1 MAVPNLLAA
10 IIAHWNIKHLG
21 QAVTRRQHANPDCPQ
36 QLLAQT
42 SSLGW
47 AHILLAGEYRWEKK
61 PVAAL

>member
-10 IIAHWNIKHLG
+10 IIVHWNIKHLG
-21 QAVTRRQHANPDCPQ
+21 QAVTARNHANPDCPQ

-47 AHILLAGEYRWEKK
+47 THILLAGEYR
-61 PVAAL
+61 